1 MPDQILIVG
10 GCPASYHR
18 LEAAE
23 PPLRAALA
31 EIDFEAT
38 VSGIHHPDGG
48 DSFVGDY
55 SALNE
60 AGLRNYDA
68 LLLYTTGNERF
79 GADPSAVINFVR
91 GGKALVAI
99 HNAADS
105 FTDDPE
111 FVRLIGGK
119 FRTHPAQ
126 LDIEIRFADARHPI
140 VTGLAPY
147 TVFDELYLYSDYDP
161 GRVHLLAQTSSFD
174 DNGPVPVCWVREE
187 GHGRVFYLSLGHN
200 AETMRHPTWVE
211 MFKRGVQWAM
221 GRL

>member
-10 GCPASYHR
+10 GCPATYHR
-18 LEAAE
+18 LEAVE
-23 PPLRAALA
+23 PPLREAL
-31 EIDFEAT
+31 ESIDFLVT

-48 DSFVGDY
+48 DVFVGDY

-60 AGLRNYDA
+60 EGLRNYDA

-79 GADPSAVINFVR
+79 GADPAAVINFVR
-91 GGKALVAI
+91 GGKALIAI

-105 FTDDPE
+105 FTDDSG

-126 LDIEIRFADARHPI
+126 MDIEVSFVDGDHPI
-140 VTGLAPY
+140 ATGIGAF

-161 GRVHLLAQTSSFD
+161 ANVHLIAQTTSYD

-187 GHGRVFYLSLGHN
+187 GYGRVFYFSLGHN
-200 AETMRHPTWVE
+200 AETMRHPSWVE